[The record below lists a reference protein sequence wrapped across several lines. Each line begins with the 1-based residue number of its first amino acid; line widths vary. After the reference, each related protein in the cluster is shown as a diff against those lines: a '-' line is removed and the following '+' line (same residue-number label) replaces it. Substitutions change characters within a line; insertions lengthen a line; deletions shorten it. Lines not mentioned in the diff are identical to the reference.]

1 MRRTT
6 IPLALLALAIALP
19 AAAQLSQQ
27 YAGWPS
33 SAVSVLLTD
42 EEKAEFSRL
51 TSDAE
56 AEAFI
61 EIFWAR
67 RDPNQKTSF
76 NEKTMPWFIASI
88 VLGGGGIF
96 ALVSA
101 AKVATKT
108 GPPER

>member
-1 MRRTT
+1 MQSRERRVIGFTLLV
-6 IPLALLALAIALP
+6 LAMVCLV
-19 AAAQLSQQ
+19 
-27 YAGWPS
+27 YAG
-33 SAVSVLLTD
+33 TH
-42 EEKAEFSRL
+42 AEHHYPLIDMATGQFS
-51 TSDAE
+51 
-56 AEAFI
+56 
-61 EIFWAR
+61 
-67 RDPNQKTSF
+67 QKTSF